1 MDIQNTNWAAE
12 MEQYLKSRINSLTY
26 RALIKD
32 IKVDAEGS
40 DAILKVT
47 IVPLDENITF
57 GAFNI
62 RLAGVES
69 NTKWKKKKKDAY
81 GTVKGYHPKVS
92 EALRA
97 AGLSNTDLFE
107 TWVYEYY
114 ESEDSNL
121 EARQLSP
128 LEAILHIQTALSEV
142 QTPEQKRAALIEMA
156 GGDDSGIPED
166 PEKAANTSLPQ

>member
-92 EALRA
+92 EALKERIRKEAGDKLDENDKATLQA
-97 AGLSNTDLFE
+97 AIDAAKKEL
-107 TWVYEYY
+107 
-114 ESEDSNL
+114 ESED
-121 EARQLSP
+121 
-128 LEAILHIQTALSEV
+128 
-142 QTPEQKRAALIEMA
+142 
-156 GGDDSGIPED
+156 DDRI
-166 PEKAANTSLPQ
+166 KAAYDKLMQDVQPVFAKLYQANGGAAGADAGAGATDGDTEFHQ